1 MATIPG
7 HFVILASSSPRR
19 RELLGRIVS
28 QFEVVPSP
36 LDEPCCKSDGV
47 AVPAWVQ
54 ALAYFKARSVAEA
67 HPNQWVLGA
76 DTVVACNGHLL
87 GKPRDA
93 ADAARMLELQA
104 RHPADVFTGVCLVNH
119 GGGLGRISEVEVT
132 RVWMRDD
139 AALRSEYVAGGDW
152 AGKAGAYGIQDVGD
166 RLVERFE
173 GSFTNVV
180 GLPVDLVA
188 QMLESV
194 GVPTKSGSGTATS
207 ESTG

>member
-7 HFVILASSSPRR
+7 HSVILASSSPRR
-19 RELLGRIVS
+19 RELLQRVVS
-28 QFEVVPSP
+28 EFEVVPSP

-47 AVPAWVQ
+47 TVAAWVQ

-76 DTVVACNGHLL
+76 DTVVACDGHLL

-93 ADAARMLELQA
+93 ADATRMLELQA
-104 RHPADVFTGVCLVNH
+104 RHPADVYTGVCLVHH

-139 AALRSEYVAGGDW
+139 AALRSEYLESGDW
-152 AGKAGAYGIQDVGD
+152 AGKAGAYGIQDIGD
-166 RLVERFE
+166 RLIERFD

-188 QMLESV
+188 RMLESV
-194 GVPTKSGSGTATS
+194 GVPTKMRPDPATS